1 MGMSVT
7 GDVSSWD
14 VMKPAEIPRDPMRG
28 PAEFEAASARSDAV
42 QGAER
47 AGALPAATDPGPLG
61 DFRPSWSPERTSLFN
76 PLPTLGSAD
85 PGLSSGLGGSDLGLI
100 GSPLGL
106 APVQPTP
113 DPVASP
119 SPGALS
125 LSPSSAGTT
134 PSLGGMGTENE
145 HARPKTLPW

>member
-28 PAEFEAASARSDAV
+28 PVEFEAASARSDAV

-61 DFRPSWSPERTSLFN
+61 DFRPSWSRSERRSSTRCRRSGVRTLACR
-76 PLPTLGSAD
+76 LDLAGPTLA
-85 PGLSSGLGGSDLGLI
+85 
-100 GSPLGL
+100 
-106 APVQPTP
+106 
-113 DPVASP
+113 
-119 SPGALS
+119 
-125 LSPSSAGTT
+125 
-134 PSLGGMGTENE
+134 
-145 HARPKTLPW
+145 